1 MPPDDAL
8 LMSGL
13 PSVGALTTVVFGL
26 GFSAGFVGARAP
38 PLLRTPNAGGFGF
51 GFGFGG
57 AAGGADEDDEGA
69 ERDDSAD
76 DASIAADAARIS
88 FSAECMVWNIPAT
101 NKTVSPIVPTAMR
114 RARRWPS
121 LAALAGPSR
130 PHGPY
135 GRPEAPWASNNRAS
149 GAGHA
154 VAAPRCP
161 RGRNAR
167 AGRSSQSGFGPR
179 RRADGTRGRPAMLGR
194 GFAPR
199 AARGARWRRAG
210 VLLADA

>member
-1 MPPDDAL
+1 MVNRG
-8 LMSGL
+8 GL
-13 PSVGALTTVVFGL
+13 AAWGGRRCSTT
-26 GFSAGFVGARAP
+26 ATNCRCEIAAARGHP
-38 PLLRTPNAGGFGF
+38 TGTPNPKSRTGAPRSGCARLGRPFGDFATTRGSGGV
-51 GFGFGG
+51 
-57 AAGGADEDDEGA
+57 
-69 ERDDSAD
+69 RH
-76 DASIAADAARIS
+76 
-88 FSAECMVWNIPAT
+88 
-101 NKTVSPIVPTAMR
+101 
-114 RARRWPS
+114 ARRWPS

>member
-1 MPPDDAL
+1 MAAGPTQRAIDSLLRGKRGGLAAWGVVGARQRRRTVGAKSQQPEGTPRTLQTQSLVPGLLDPAARGWDAL
-8 LMSGL
+8 LAIL
-13 PSVGALTTVVFGL
+13 PLRAVL
-26 GFSAGFVGARAP
+26 GGV
-38 PLLRTPNAGGFGF
+38 
-51 GFGFGG
+51 
-57 AAGGADEDDEGA
+57 
-69 ERDDSAD
+69 
-76 DASIAADAARIS
+76 
-88 FSAECMVWNIPAT
+88 
-101 NKTVSPIVPTAMR
+101 R

-149 GAGHA
+149 AAGHA
-154 VAAPRCP
+154 VAAPRGP

-167 AGRSSQSGFGPR
+167 AGRSSQTGLGPR
-179 RRADGTRGRPAMLGR
+179 RRVDGTRGRPAMLGR

>member
-1 MPPDDAL
+1 MHSLEVARTGHRKTLHSALSPRLIVEKIEGGWRHGGVVGARQRRRTVGAKSQQPEGTPRALQTQSLVPGLLDPAARGWDAL
-8 LMSGL
+8 LAIL
-13 PSVGALTTVVFGL
+13 PLRAVL
-26 GFSAGFVGARAP
+26 GGV
-38 PLLRTPNAGGFGF
+38 
-51 GFGFGG
+51 
-57 AAGGADEDDEGA
+57 
-69 ERDDSAD
+69 
-76 DASIAADAARIS
+76 
-88 FSAECMVWNIPAT
+88 
-101 NKTVSPIVPTAMR
+101 R